1 MNPPWFKINPA
12 QFLADTAV
20 DAMTTLELG
29 ACFRLLCRQWIDGTI
44 PDDLGRL
51 ARLARL
57 DPTAMGEAW
66 VTLCHFFPV
75 VETGK
80 RANRHMWIERE
91 KVSAEMEKRRDEGTK
106 SALKRWGEA
115 RNQSDATP
123 NGSPIPAPTAEAMQ
137 EEDKDIYKSSS
148 EPKSGSNG
156 KVSPSRNP
164 KKAKKHA
171 AFKALLQ
178 NCYEY
183 LNPGEE
189 MPWDGSD
196 AKQLDSV
203 AKSVPTLD
211 EDKFHKWLLNYAA
224 SENIN
229 PADRPRVFLPRI
241 NSYGNGPL
249 DKFGRPKAGRTL
261 SVSKVVGSALE
272 NERRVLE
279 EAGVLTQ

>member
-1 MNPPWFKINPA
+1 MKPPWFKIDPA
-12 QFLADTAV
+12 QFLCDAQV
-20 DAMTTLELG
+20 DAMSTVELG
-29 ACFRLLCRQWIDGTI
+29 ACFRLMCRQWIDGFI
-44 PDDLGRL
+44 PDDAHLL
-51 ARLARL
+51 ARLCRL
-57 DPTAMGEAW
+57 DATAMGEAW
-66 VTLCHFFPV
+66 VTLSQFFPV
-75 VETGK
+75 VSDGK
-80 RANRHMWIERE
+80 RANRYMWIERE
-91 KVSAEMEKRRDEGTK
+91 KVTAELEKKSDEGTR
-106 SALKRWGEA
+106 AAHKRWGEV
-115 RNQSDATP
+115 RKQRDAAP
-123 NGSPIPAPTAEAMQ
+123 NGSPMPEPMQ
-137 EEDKDIYKSSS
+137 EEIRLEENKTSSS
-148 EPKSGSNG
+148 EPKTGSDG
-156 KVSPSRNP
+156 KVAPSRNP

-241 NSYGNGPL
+241 NS
-249 DKFGRPKAGRTL
+249 
-261 SVSKVVGSALE
+261 
-272 NERRVLE
+272 
-279 EAGVLTQ
+279 